1 MFLKLMIYGENL
13 LLLMM
18 PNFSL
23 TRFQLNETIFDK
35 LTLEKFKYD
44 ASKHKRRRLCRS
56 HN

>member
-1 MFLKLMIYGENL
+1 MIYGENL